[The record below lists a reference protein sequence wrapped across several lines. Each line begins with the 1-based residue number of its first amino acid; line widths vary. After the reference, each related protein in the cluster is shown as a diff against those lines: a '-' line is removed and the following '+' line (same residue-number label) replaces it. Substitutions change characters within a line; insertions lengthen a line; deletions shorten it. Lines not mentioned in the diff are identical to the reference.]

1 MNTIGERIRFL
12 RKRWNMSQARLGEI
26 LGVSETAIGNW
37 ERGKNQPPA
46 NVIPVIAD
54 RFKSSCDFILRG
66 V

>member
-12 RKRWNMSQARLGEI
+12 RKRWNMSQAELSEI
-26 LGVSETAIGNW
+26 LGFSHTAISHW
-37 ERGKNQPPA
+37 ENNISSPPA
-46 NVIPVIAD
+46 DVIPVIAD